1 MNPVELLTG
10 SSDDLVAAN
19 RRDLEIA
26 RGEVARL
33 KTMTAPRSAAEALGA
48 YDRAVAALA
57 DASARASVARNA
69 HPSAAMR
76 DAAEVC
82 EQEVDALSTEMSLDR
97 GIYEPVRDL
106 DVSGEDAGTRFY
118 VWRVLRDFCR
128 AGVDRDDETRA
139 RIRVLN
145 DELVRIGQEFSRN
158 IRDDIRGIDV
168 DPGELASAAPV
179 IVGIVLMGTGL
190 IHPAILAYHLLC
202 AVAVYRH
209 RARIRTGRGVT

>member
-1 MNPVELLTG
+1 VNPVELLTG

-82 EQEVDALSTEMSLDR
+82 EQEVDGLPDDYRRAHPPGANGKVRITTDYPDYVPFLSYANSSAARERLWR
-97 GIYEPVRDL
+97 VYRQRAHPKNL
-106 DVSGEDAGTRFY
+106 DVLARMLERRFELAGLLGHPSWASYVTEDKMIGSAQAAA
-118 VWRVLRDFCR
+118 DFIAR
-128 AGVDRDDETRA
+128 ISAAAETRMA
-139 RIRVLN
+139 
-145 DELVRIGQEFSRN
+145 
-158 IRDDIRGIDV
+158 
-168 DPGELASAAPV
+168 
-179 IVGIVLMGTGL
+179 
-190 IHPAILAYHLLC
+190 
-202 AVAVYRH
+202 
-209 RARIRTGRGVT
+209 